1 MTYSTTVTA
10 LDGQGA
16 FALYV
21 AEPATEPKAAIVVV
35 QEIFGVNADIRRKCD
50 LLAQAG
56 YLALAPDMF
65 WRMEPGLQ
73 LDPDVPS
80 SWDRGIALV
89 IRFDTDAGV
98 RDVQATIDKARAL
111 VGGRKVGLVGYS
123 LGGRMA
129 AFAAARTDVDASVG
143 YYGVQV
149 DKMLGEK
156 DAIANPLMLH
166 IPEIDPQVSDAVQA
180 EIHRALDGHPKVTLH
195 DYPGEHHCFAE
206 TFGTLRS
213 EQAAREADART
224 MAFFADH
231 LA

>member
-1 MTYSTTVTA
+1 MTYSTTVPTP
-10 LDGQGA
+10 DGKGE
-16 FALYV
+16 FAIYV
-21 AEPATEPKAAIVVV
+21 AEPATEPTAAIIVV

-56 YLALAPDMF
+56 YLAVAPDMF

-73 LDPDVPS
+73 LDADDPS
-80 SWDRGIALV
+80 SWDRGVALV

-98 RDVQATIDKARAL
+98 RDVQATISKARAL
-111 VGGRKVGLVGYS
+111 VRGKKVGLVGFC

-129 AFAAARTDVDASVG
+129 AFAAARTDIDASVG

-149 DKMLGEK
+149 EKMLGEK

-166 IPEIDPQVSDAVQA
+166 IPEIDPNVSAAVQGD
-180 EIHRALDGHPKVTLH
+180 IHRALDDHAKVTLH
-195 DYPGEHHCFAE
+195 DYHGEHHGFAE
-206 TFGTLRS
+206 TFGVRRS
-213 EQAAREADART
+213 ERAAREADART
-224 MAFFADH
+224 MAFFAEH